1 MQIRPLQR
9 ASGFVTSLLIT
20 ATSLLLPL
28 GSFAACSIGKIA
40 DLPVRMDGM
49 RALIPV
55 KLNGADTNL
64 IVDSGAFLS
73 LLSTAGAA
81 QVKAKVSPTTV
92 ISSIAGANGEAGV
105 SVATLDQFV
114 LDGIPMA
121 PHYQFLVGGTD
132 PGAEAVGLLG
142 ENILGL
148 ADSEYDLANGIIRL
162 MKPQDCGDHPLA
174 YWAAASKLPIQMLT
188 LVETG
193 GQVSG
198 HIIGTALLNGHKIYV
213 LFDTGAPTSV
223 LTLTAARRAGVIPSS
238 PGVVSTGTGGGLG
251 RGGYPTWVGPF
262 ASFKIGG
269 EETHN
274 TRLRFGDLTLGDIDM
289 LLGMDF
295 FLSHHVYVSKAQHR
309 LYFTYNG
316 GPVFNLASLEAPS
329 PQAGASPTASAQP
342 AAAGSEPHTAA
353 EFAARGRALLARR
366 EFESAIADLT
376 QACQLDPNQPEYFL
390 QRARAYFG
398 TRQGEPARADLDIA
412 LKLKPDYVEALLT
425 RAQVELLQKDT
436 GATRA
441 DLDAADHTT
450 PQQSDLRLG
459 LSILYLSAQL
469 PEQSVHQLDLWISA
483 HGADAKLP
491 TALNQRCW
499 SRAVWNH
506 ELDKA
511 EADCRRALRL
521 TAGDPEALDSL
532 GWVQLRQSRFDR
544 SIQQFDAA
552 LEKQPK
558 LASSLYGRGIDK
570 LRIGNKAGGEA
581 DIATASA
588 IRPDIADQMRAYGI
602 AP

>member
-1 MQIRPLQR
+1 
-9 ASGFVTSLLIT
+9 LLIT
-20 ATSLLLPL
+20 ATFSLLPV
-28 GSFAACSIGKIA
+28 GSFAACAIGKIA

-49 RALIPV
+49 RALVPV
-55 KLNGADTNL
+55 KINGANTNL

-73 LLSTAGAA
+73 VLSTAGAA

-92 ISSIAGANGEAGV
+92 ISTIAGVNGEAGV
-105 SVATLDQFV
+105 EVATLDQFV

-132 PGAEAVGLLG
+132 PGAGAVGLLG
-142 ENILGL
+142 ENILGIE
-148 ADSEYDLANGIIRL
+148 DSEYDLANGIIRL

-193 GQVSG
+193 GHASG
-198 HIIGTALLNGHKIYV
+198 HIIATAELNGHKIYV

-223 LTLTAARRAGVIPSS
+223 LTLRAARRAGVTPSS

-251 RGGYPTWVGPF
+251 RGGYLTWVGPF
-262 ASFKIGG
+262 ESFKLGG
-269 EETHN
+269 EETHH

-316 GPVFNLASLEAPS
+316 GPVFNLASLAAS
-329 PQAGASPTASAQP
+329 SAQAGESAAASAQP
-342 AAAGSEPHTAA
+342 PTSGSELHTAT

-366 EFESAIADLT
+366 EFDEAIVNLT

-398 TRQGEPARADLDIA
+398 TGQGAPAKADLDMA
-412 LKLKPDYVEALLT
+412 LKLKADYVEALLT
-425 RAQVELLQKDT
+425 RAQVELLQKD
-436 GATRA
+436 AAAASA
-441 DLDAADHTT
+441 DLDAADHTV
-450 PQQSDLRLG
+450 PPQSDQRLE

-483 HGADAKLP
+483 HAADAKLP

-499 SRAVWNH
+499 SRVLWNR

-521 TAGDPEALDSL
+521 AAGNPNALDSL

-544 SIQQFDAA
+544 SVQQFDAA

-570 LRIGNKAGGEA
+570 LRMGDKAGGEA
-581 DIATASA
+581 DMAAASA
-588 IRPDIADQMRAYGI
+588 IQPEIADQMRAYGI

>member
-1 MQIRPLQR
+1 MHIRTLQV
-9 ASGFVTSLLIT
+9 ASWVLTSFLIA
-20 ATSLLLPL
+20 ATSLLMPL
-28 GSFAACSIGKIA
+28 DSFAACSIGKLA

-73 LLSTAGAA
+73 LLSPAGAA
-81 QVKAKVSPTTV
+81 QVKAKVTPTTE
-92 ISSIAGANGEAGV
+92 ISTIGGANGMTSV
-105 SVATLDQFV
+105 SVATLDQFL

-132 PGAEAVGLLG
+132 SGAGAVGLLG
-142 ENILGL
+142 ENILGIE
-148 ADSEYDLANGIIRL
+148 DSEYDLANGIIRL

-174 YWAAASKLPIQMLT
+174 YWAAASKLPVQMVT

-193 GQVSG
+193 PRASG
-198 HIIGTALLNGHKIYV
+198 HIIGIGQLNGHKIYV

-223 LTLTAARRAGVIPSS
+223 LTLMAARRAGVTPSS
-238 PGVVSTGTGGGLG
+238 TGVVSTGIGGGLG

-269 EETHN
+269 EETSN

-295 FLSHHVYVSKAQHR
+295 FLSHHIYVSKAQHR

-316 GPVFNLASLEAPS
+316 GPVFNLASLQTPS
-329 PQAGASPTASAQP
+329 PQPRASPAASVQP
-342 AAAGSEPHTAA
+342 SAAGPESHTAA
-353 EFAARGRALLARR
+353 EFAAHGGALLARR
-366 EFESAIADLT
+366 EFEGAIADLT
-376 QACQLDPNQPEYFL
+376 QACQLDPNQPEYFY
-390 QRARAYFG
+390 QRAMAYFG
-398 TRQGEPARADLDIA
+398 GHQEAPAKADLDQA
-412 LKLKPDYVEALLT
+412 LKLKPNHLEALLA
-425 RAQVELLQKDT
+425 RAQVELLQKNTD
-436 GATRA
+436 AARV
-441 DLDAADHTT
+441 DLDAADHIT
-450 PQQSDLRLG
+450 PESSASRLG
-459 LSILYLSAQL
+459 LSELYLSAQL

-483 HGADAKLP
+483 HGDDAKLP

-499 SRAVWNH
+499 SRMVWNH

-521 TAGDPEALDSL
+521 TADDPNALDSL

-544 SIQQFDAA
+544 SIYQFDTA
-552 LEKQPK
+552 LEKKPK
-558 LASSLYGRGIDK
+558 QASSLYGRGIDK
-570 LRIGNKAGGEA
+570 LRMGNKAGGEA
-581 DIATASA
+581 DIAAASA
-588 IRPDIADQMRAYGI
+588 IQPDIADQMRAYGI

>member
-1 MQIRPLQR
+1 MQIRSLQC
-9 ASGFVTSLLIT
+9 ASGVVTSLLIT

-28 GSFAACSIGKIA
+28 DSFAACSIGKIA
-40 DLPVRMDGM
+40 DLPVHMDGM

-73 LLSTAGAA
+73 LLSTAGAT
-81 QVKAKVSPTTV
+81 QVKAKVSPTTEMST
-92 ISSIAGANGEAGV
+92 IGGANGMADV

-132 PGAEAVGLLG
+132 PGAGAVGLLG

-148 ADSEYDLANGIIRL
+148 EDSEYDLANGIIRL

-174 YWAAASKLPIQMLT
+174 YWAAASNLPIQAVT

-193 GQVSG
+193 ARVSG
-198 HIIGTALLNGHKIYV
+198 HINGTALLNGHKIYV
-213 LFDTGAPTSV
+213 MFDTGAPTSV
-223 LTLTAARRAGVIPSS
+223 LTLMAARRAGVTPSS
-238 PGVVSTGTGGGLG
+238 QGVLSAGTGGGLG

-262 ASFKIGG
+262 TSFKIGG
-269 EETHN
+269 EETRN
-274 TRLRFGDLTLGDIDM
+274 TRLRFGDLNLGDIDM

-295 FLSHHVYVSKAQHR
+295 FLSHHIYVSKAQHR

-316 GPVFNLASLEAPS
+316 GPVFNLASLQAPS
-329 PQAGASPTASAQP
+329 PQAGALPAASAQP
-342 AAAGSEPHTAA
+342 AAAEAEPHTAA

-366 EFESAIADLT
+366 EFEGAITNLT
-376 QACQLDPNQPEYFL
+376 QACQLDPSQPEYFY
-390 QRARAYFG
+390 QRALAYFRA
-398 TRQGEPARADLDIA
+398 TQGAPARADLDTA
-412 LKLKPDYVEALLT
+412 LKLKPDYVEALLA
-425 RAQVELLQKDT
+425 RAQVELRQKDT
-436 GATRA
+436 NAARA
-441 DLDAADHTT
+441 DLDVADHAT
-450 PQQSDLRLG
+450 PQEADLRLG
-459 LSILYLSAQL
+459 LSMLYLSAQL

-499 SRAVWNH
+499 SRMVWNR

-521 TAGDPEALDSL
+521 TADNPNALDSL
-532 GWVQLRQSRFDR
+532 GWVQLRQNRFDR
-544 SIQQFDAA
+544 SIYQFDAA

-570 LRIGNKAGGEA
+570 LRMGNKAGAEA
-581 DIATASA
+581 DIAAASA
-588 IRPDIADQMRAYGI
+588 IRPDIADQMRTYGI